1 MTEQPIF
8 RDHLHRRVRHAA
20 LPLTL
25 LLTSATALAHEGHGL
40 PGVNHWHAIDAGS
53 IAVVAMF
60 FVGLWLLGK
69 K

>member
-1 MTEQPIF
+1 MTELLSL
-8 RDHLHRRVRHAA
+8 RDRITRRARLAA

-25 LLTSATALAHEGHGL
+25 LTSAAAQAHEGHGL
-40 PGVNHWHAIDAGS
+40 PGTSHWHAIDAS
-53 IAVVAMF
+53 SLAVVAIF